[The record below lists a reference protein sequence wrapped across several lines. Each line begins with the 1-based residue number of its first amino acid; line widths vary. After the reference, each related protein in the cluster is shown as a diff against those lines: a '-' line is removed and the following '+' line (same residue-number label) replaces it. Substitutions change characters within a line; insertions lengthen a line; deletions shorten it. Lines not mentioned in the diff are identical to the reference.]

1 MVSKGYNL
9 PILVKFYISINPNES
24 VLHIYRRESVV
35 QLSADIKWKDRSSA
49 IEMKKHLV
57 DFSCS
62 KKSRLKRILE
72 VQKSHAAKIELS
84 LECGEVTNRTCFV
97 FIKRSRNKSRIIG
110 KCSTNKL
117 VDMVDDFD
125 FLKAQMNKSNLMFSL
140 SDPKIFLDNAKFLDD
155 EDKQGLQIKNVLAD
169 VFGITGFVSGAL
181 SYLIFGEINQITV
194 AAFILGLA
202 FWIGS
207 IVFTSRNHPNY
218 ILIQKE

>member
-1 MVSKGYNL
+1 MVNKGYTS
-9 PILVKFYISINPNES
+9 PIFVKSYISNNPNGS

-49 IEMKKHLV
+49 IEMKKHLA
-57 DFSCS
+57 DFSCR
-62 KKSRLKRILE
+62 KKSRLKRILRI
-72 VQKSHAAKIELS
+72 QKSQATRIELS
-84 LECGEVTNRTCFV
+84 LECGEVAKRSCFV

-110 KCSTNKL
+110 KCSTNNL

-125 FLKAQMNKSNLMFSL
+125 FLKALMNKSNLKFSL

-194 AAFILGLA
+194 VAFILGLA

-207 IVFTSRNHPNY
+207 IVFTSKNHPNY